1 MEKMKDGYDA
11 KPMKSPNLAGLVM
24 GRGWEEAKII
34 RVGLVLE
41 KEFPRQLPP
50 NHVDIMGQLQ

>member
-1 MEKMKDGYDA
+1 MKDDYDA
-11 KPMKSPNLAGLVM
+11 KPMKSPNLAGLVI
-24 GRGWEEAKII
+24 GRGWEEAKRI

-50 NHVDIMGQLQ
+50 KHVDIMGQLQ

>member
-1 MEKMKDGYDA
+1 MKDDYDA